1 MGAMPE
7 LPPGSGCWSPLS
19 EEVESRNGNSP
30 SPPLAGPSP
39 PPPRRLFTSSL
50 NFICA
55 TLAGMR
61 TLKKK
66 KKTTRSQPGSSSGG
80 AMWHQA
86 TAKGKKVL
94 LATQTWRNSSDM
106 PVSRSSP
113 TFHLSPAEHPDRQP
127 QALCG
132 ERPEAPGECEGGRQQ
147 SPPGK

>member
-1 MGAMPE
+1 
-7 LPPGSGCWSPLS
+7 
-19 EEVESRNGNSP
+19 
-30 SPPLAGPSP
+30 
-39 PPPRRLFTSSL
+39 
-50 NFICA
+50 
-55 TLAGMR
+55 
-61 TLKKK
+61 
-66 KKTTRSQPGSSSGG
+66 
-80 AMWHQA
+80 MWHQA

-113 TFHLSPAEHPDRQP
+113 TFLLSPAEHPDRQP